1 MRIRLTLLALVAAV
15 VFSIPA
21 HAQFYKSGIQMG
33 TNFCSDLI
41 LDCGRIGMMRSEIV
55 DAANKCIKDSVQI
68 DEPIM
73 KDFST
78 SGEFENCV
86 LPSTTTKTA
95 DGFTTWAICCIQK
108 IPNHESCGLSCT
120 RYITPKK

>member
-15 VFSIPA
+15 VFSLPA

-33 TNFCSDLI
+33 TSYCPDI
-41 LDCGRIGMMRSEIV
+41 TVDCGRIGMQRTEII
-55 DAANKCIKDSVQI
+55 DAANACVKDRI
-68 DEPIM
+68 DISEPIM
-73 KDFST
+73 QDFST

-86 LPSTTTKTA
+86 LPRTTAKNS
-95 DGFTTWAICCIQK
+95 DGFTTWAICCVQK
-108 IPNHESCGLSCT
+108 IPEDGTCGLFCT